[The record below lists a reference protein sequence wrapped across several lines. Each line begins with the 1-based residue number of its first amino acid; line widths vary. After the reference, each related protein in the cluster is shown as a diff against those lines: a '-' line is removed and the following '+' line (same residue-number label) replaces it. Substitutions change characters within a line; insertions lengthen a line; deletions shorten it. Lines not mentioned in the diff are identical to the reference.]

1 MVMLTQHRVIEY
13 RNLLYEFSAKAGN
26 QQTADM
32 LLAFSCSSP
41 PRTGTGAADDR
52 HADFSLEKQGSVT
65 WF

>member
-1 MVMLTQHRVIEY
+1 MFMHHHAIEY
-13 RNLLYEFSAKAGN
+13 QNLCYDLSAKAGN

-41 PRTGTGAADDR
+41 PRTSSGAADDR
-52 HADFSLEKQGSVT
+52 HADLSLEKQGSVT